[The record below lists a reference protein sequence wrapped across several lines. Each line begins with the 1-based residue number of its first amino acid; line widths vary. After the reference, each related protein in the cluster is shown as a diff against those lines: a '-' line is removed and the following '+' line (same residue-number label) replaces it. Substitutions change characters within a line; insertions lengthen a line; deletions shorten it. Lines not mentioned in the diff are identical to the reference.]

1 MQVHV
6 KGFTSNNN
14 DAIIVIECE
23 CGACYML
30 DEAGEFQ
37 AEKLFVYRYG
47 VPVKNLRCSSVESET
62 MCKKVGDKPQC
73 QERYRITL
81 HNEVA
86 PAIEVAHVARRPP
99 EEVLESKSVKFPPK
113 MVAQD
118 ESINPPPSTEYVR
131 KPYLHH

>member
-1 MQVHV
+1 MMQVHV
-6 KGFTSNNN
+6 KGFTSNKN

-30 DEAGEFQ
+30 DEAGELQ
-37 AEKLFVYRYG
+37 AEELFVYRYG
-47 VPVKNLRCSSVESET
+47 VQVKNLRCSCVESDT
-62 MCKKVGDKPQC
+62 MMVGDKSQC

-81 HNEVA
+81 HNEDA
-86 PAIEVAHVARRPP
+86 PAIEVAHVARRPH
-99 EEVLESKSVKFPPK
+99 EEVLESKTIKFPPK
-113 MVAQD
+113 MVAAD